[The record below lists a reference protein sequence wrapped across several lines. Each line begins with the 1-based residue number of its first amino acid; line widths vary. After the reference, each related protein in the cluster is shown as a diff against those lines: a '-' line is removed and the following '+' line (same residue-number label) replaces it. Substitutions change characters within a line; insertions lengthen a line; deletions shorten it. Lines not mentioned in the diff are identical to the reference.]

1 MTHFSSAIFTSHTLR
16 KTKLLWKQFWQV
28 LASLFWL
35 SQLDAVFWNK
45 HSTIFC
51 SQSWSSARQVI
62 DGESLFWHHIWLL
75 MCSTD
80 SMLYGRLR
88 FPGGGGWG
96 IFWLDKSRRHCIIHC
111 RRGSGAWPGQKVCR
125 SLLIIS
131 SLSSLSPATVTKPRM
146 WSHGKRFVGTSGFL
160 KISFPLHHEKVLH
173 CTEAIITNLFQ
184 RFYCPQG
191 NNAVFSWVSGH

>member
-1 MTHFSSAIFTSHTLR
+1 MKTILTSSCFTLLTLI
-16 KTKLLWKQFWQV
+16 
-28 LASLFWL
+28 

-75 MCSTD
+75 MCSYVWYTVA
-80 SMLYGRLR
+80 SESH
-88 FPGGGGWG
+88 GGGRG
-96 IFWLDKSRRHCIIHC
+96 IIWPDERRRHC
-111 RRGSGAWPGQKVCR
+111 RRGGGAWSGQKVCR
-125 SLLIIS
+125 SLLVI
-131 SLSSLSPATVTKPRM
+131 SSLSPATVTKPRM

-160 KISFPLHHEKVLH
+160 KISFPLHHEKVH
-173 CTEAIITNLFQ
+173 HNTEAIITNLFQ
-184 RFYCPQG
+184 RFYCLQG